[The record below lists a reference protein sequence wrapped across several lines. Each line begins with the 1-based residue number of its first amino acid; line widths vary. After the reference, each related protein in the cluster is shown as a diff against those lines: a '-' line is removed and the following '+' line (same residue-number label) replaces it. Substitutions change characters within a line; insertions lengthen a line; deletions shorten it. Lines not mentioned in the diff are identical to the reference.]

1 MLASTVAS
9 RSTLA
14 TQDSEWSMCSNES
27 QHYWLD
33 WKWNVDSVIHS
44 WLISHNETCFSNIFH
59 HSFILPH
66 LVQSNSAPDN
76 HSKNL
81 NFHETAVSSSHRG
94 RDLITI
100 LVALFTIKWSWPCG
114 PFCSLLQC
122 QPTAGRLLIIFR
134 FSVHLFQGQKLNHTP
149 WACKVGVV

>member
-14 TQDSEWSMCSNES
+14 TYDSEWSMCSNES
-27 QHYWLD
+27 QHYWI
-33 WKWNVDSVIHS
+33 WNVDSIIHY
-44 WLISHNETCFSNIFH
+44 WLISHTETYFPHIFH
-59 HSFILPH
+59 HFSFILPH

-76 HSKNL
+76 HSKNR
-81 NFHETAVSSSHRG
+81 NFHEMAVSWSHLV

-114 PFCSLLQC
+114 PFCSLWERQR
-122 QPTAGRLLIIFR
+122 AVGRLLIIFR
-134 FSVHLFQGQKLNHTP
+134 FNVHLFQGQKLNHTP